1 MFQSIL
7 KNGRLWRFLL
17 VMALLLGLFAGQ
29 FSNSLQHRTS
39 WFLSRYSQPDP
50 QLALLR
56 WPENLQAVRY
66 ELEIFSSIP
75 EDLDAQTPVTAA
87 LYRNDELYGNQ
98 LLLPE
103 SQLPDLDG
111 AQPLLWRVRALDM
124 DGNPVGDFSQP
135 AELTTSLQRNH
146 RYAPEPRPAAKTGPG
161 TRLLYPVYSYTALPG
176 ATQYEVEILD
186 DLPQHL
192 DGILPSGHRVYAETT
207 ELTDLYDKQP
217 RIGTYYWRVRGMDK
231 RGLPVGEWS
240 LPQKVSLDPDEG
252 IQVGVYGDSIS
263 HGGGHMSFSPSDFAY
278 SYSSYL
284 NVPVVNLSESGDT
297 SEMMVE
303 RFEKD
308 VLPFHLK
315 TLLIMGG
322 TNSLR
327 DGVDPEDV
335 IDDLK
340 KLQELCQENGIT
352 PVLLT
357 LAPINPDNIQRAFDE
372 ESDPHWQEA
381 FAKVNEYIR
390 SQPHIDVAAP
400 FEAMGTELPTEMA
413 LDGLHGDVTMK
424 KIMGETINYH
434 LQEFL

>member
-1 MFQSIL
+1 MFQSIV

-17 VMALLLGLFAGQ
+17 VAALLPGLFAGQ
-29 FSNSLQHRTS
+29 FSNTLQHRTS
-39 WFLSRYSQPDP
+39 WLLQRYSQPEP
-50 QLALLR
+50 QLALLQ

-297 SEMMVE
+297 SEMMVD
-303 RFEKD
+303 RFEQD

-327 DGVDPEDV
+327 DGVSPDDV
-335 IDDLK
+335 IADLK
-340 KLQELCQENGIT
+340 KLQELCRENGIT

-357 LAPINPDNIQRAFDE
+357 LAPINPANIQRAFDE
-372 ESDPHWQEA
+372 DSDPHWQEA
-381 FAKVNEYIR
+381 FAKVNAYIR
-390 SQPHIDVAAP
+390 TQPHIDVATP
-400 FEAMGTELPTEMA
+400 FEAMGPELPTEMA

-424 KIMGETINYH
+424 KIMGETINKH

>member
-17 VMALLLGLFAGQ
+17 VMALLPGLFAGK
-29 FSNSLQHRTS
+29 FGNSLQYRTS
-39 WFLSRYSQPDP
+39 RFLSRYFQPAP

-66 ELEIFSSIP
+66 ELEIFSYVPDS
-75 EDLDAQTPVTAA
+75 LDPQLPVDTV

-98 LLLPE
+98 LLLDE
-103 SQLPDLDG
+103 KQLPGLEEE
-111 AQPLLWRVRALDM
+111 QPLFWRVRPLDM
-124 DGNPVGDFSQP
+124 EGGPIGAYSSVR
-135 AELTTSLQRNH
+135 ELRTSLQRNH
-146 RYAPEPRPAAKTGPG
+146 RYAPEPRPAAKPGPG

-176 ATQYEVEILD
+176 AAQYEVEVLD

-192 DGILPSGHRVYAETT
+192 DGLLPSSHRVYAEIT

-217 RIGTYYWRVRGMDK
+217 RIGTYYWRVRGLDR

-240 LPQKVSLDPDEG
+240 LPQKISLDPDEG
-252 IQVGVYGDSIS
+252 IQVGIYGDSIS

-278 SYSSYL
+278 SYSSYIS
-284 NVPVVNLSESGDT
+284 VPTVNLSESGDT
-297 SEMMVE
+297 SQMMVD

-327 DGVDPEDV
+327 DGTSPEKV
-335 IDDLK
+335 IADLK
-340 KLQELCQENGIT
+340 KLQALCRENGIT

-424 KIMGETINYH
+424 KIMGETINQH

>member
-1 MFQSIL
+1 MFQSIV

-17 VMALLLGLFAGQ
+17 VAALLPGLFAGQ
-29 FSNSLQHRTS
+29 FSNTLQHRTS
-39 WFLSRYSQPDP
+39 WLLQRYSQPEP
-50 QLALLR
+50 QLALLQ

-75 EDLDAQTPVTAA
+75 EELDAQTPVTAA

-111 AQPLLWRVRALDM
+111 AQPLLWRVRPLDM

-146 RYAPEPRPAAKTGPG
+146 RYAPEPRLAAKTGPG

-252 IQVGVYGDSIS
+252 IQAGVYGDSIS

-297 SEMMVE
+297 SEMMVD
-303 RFEKD
+303 RFERD

-327 DGVDPEDV
+327 DGVSPDDV
-335 IDDLK
+335 IADLQ
-340 KLQELCQENGIT
+340 KLQELCRENGIT

-357 LAPINPDNIQRAFDE
+357 LAPINPANIQRAFDE

-381 FAKVNEYIR
+381 FAKVNAYIR

-400 FEAMGTELPTEMA
+400 FEAMGMELPTEMA

-424 KIMGETINYH
+424 KIMGETINQH

>member
-17 VMALLLGLFAGQ
+17 VAALLPGLFAGQ
-29 FSNSLQHRTS
+29 FGNTLQHRTS
-39 WFLSRYSQPDP
+39 RLLSRYSQPAP
-50 QLALLR
+50 QLALLQ
-56 WPENLQAVRY
+56 WPVDLQAVRY
-66 ELEIFSSIP
+66 ELEIFSHVP
-75 EDLDAQTPVTAA
+75 EDLDPQYPVAEA
-87 LYRNDELYGNQ
+87 FYRNEELYGNQ
-98 LLLPE
+98 TLLDEREL
-103 SQLPDLDG
+103 SGLQDD
-111 AQPLLWRVRALDM
+111 QPLFWRVRPLDM
-124 DGNPVGDFSQP
+124 DGNPIGDFSQP
-135 AELTTSLQRNH
+135 RELASSLQRNH
-146 RYAPEPRPAAKTGPG
+146 RYAPEPRPAARPGNG

-176 ATQYEVEILD
+176 ASQYEVEILD

-192 DGILPSGHRVYAETT
+192 DGILPSGHRVYAEVTD
-207 ELTDLYDKQP
+207 LTDLYDKQP
-217 RIGTYYWRVRGMDK
+217 RIGTYYWRVRGLDK

-240 LPQKVSLDPDEG
+240 LPQKVSLDPEEG

-284 NVPVVNLSESGDT
+284 RVPVVNLSESGDT
-297 SEMMVE
+297 SEMMVD
-303 RFEKD
+303 RFAKD

-327 DGVDPEDV
+327 DGVDPDDV
-335 IDDLK
+335 IADLK
-340 KLQELCQENGIT
+340 KLQELCRENGIE

-357 LAPINPDNIQRAFDE
+357 LAPINPANIQRAFDE
-372 ESDPHWQEA
+372 DSDPHWQEA
-381 FAKVNEYIR
+381 FAKVNAYIR

-400 FEAMGTELPTEMA
+400 FEAMGPELPTEMA

-424 KIMGETINYH
+424 KIMGETINQH